1 LNNYEFLILYFDS
14 IYLFEDFVKVSGG
27 KLTFYIDDV
36 QEKIHLDAKRLLLM
50 KQKGINIDA
59 NS

>member
-1 LNNYEFLILYFDS
+1 MY
-14 IYLFEDFVKVSGG
+14 YL
-27 KLTFYIDDV
+27 DDV